1 MRTTISII
9 AIFLLYISSNAQPF
23 TAAEL
28 SNYTST
34 MTNAEVKAYIAELE
48 AMSPYVK
55 NFSLGKSA
63 GGQDIDYFVMANPM
77 PSNPGQIDRSKR
89 VVVYVQANIH
99 AGEVEGKEA
108 VLMYARDVLTRNPEV
123 LKRVVLVVCPNF
135 NIDGNEPFS
144 TMNRPHQNGPSSG
157 VGVRHNAELLDLNRD
172 AMKLE
177 TSEMRGLLTSVIRYW
192 DPAISLDCHATNGA
206 YREEP
211 VSFTWMMNPNTHPWL
226 IDFMRDD
233 MMPSVSQAL
242 TSKHNVLNC
251 YYGEFV
257 ERHNLNS
264 GWISYASEPRY
275 FTNYL
280 GLRNRLAILNENNVY
295 SDYKSRVQGCYA
307 LISCVVDYAYNNVQ
321 KINSLITSVEKS
333 SADRGTFKAQPDS
346 FAIAYDVRPTPNPVT
361 VRANVMLESIDEN
374 GRKVFTKT
382 DEIKP
387 VTLPYLA
394 HYYPT
399 KNVVFPTA
407 YILKYNDRRVIDNLI
422 TQGIK
427 LHRLTV
433 DTELDVEE
441 FNFTSIKPEG
451 RINQGHYCQQVEGA
465 YENKRVTLPGESMV
479 VLTNQPLSNLI
490 CYLLEPQSND
500 CLLYWNFFDKYL
512 TPQWG
517 RGYYPYPVYK
527 ITGPMDGVSLA
538 EFGD

>member
-1 MRTTISII
+1 
-9 AIFLLYISSNAQPF
+9 
-23 TAAEL
+23 
-28 SNYTST
+28 
-34 MTNAEVKAYIAELE
+34 
-48 AMSPYVK
+48 
-55 NFSLGKSA
+55 
-63 GGQDIDYFVMANPM
+63 
-77 PSNPGQIDRSKR
+77 
-89 VVVYVQANIH
+89 
-99 AGEVEGKEA
+99 
-108 VLMYARDVLTRNPEV
+108 
-123 LKRVVLVVCPNF
+123 
-135 NIDGNEPFS
+135 
-144 TMNRPHQNGPSSG
+144 
-157 VGVRHNAELLDLNRD
+157 LNRD